1 MAVVPC
7 YICDKPMEIDDLIRH
22 LRSHSDAESARVAAR
37 IARERRG
44 NKAPTKATSID
55 TGVGTVVKKKSPEYI
70 ELDDNNQSVIEST
83 NGPEPV

>member
-7 YICDKPMEIDDLIRH
+7 YICDKPMEIDDIVRH
-22 LRSHSDAESARVAAR
+22 LRSHSDAESARVAAK

-44 NKAPTKATSID
+44 GKAPKAAPVD
-55 TGVGTVVKKKSPEYI
+55 TGVGTIVKKKSPEYI

-83 NGPEPV
+83 NGPESV